1 MSQPDAGAALEMPP
15 DGTWGTNI
23 VSPAL
28 EVFLERRGDLDLACA
43 AAACDAAAAAG
54 AVVDRKGDAYANGGH
69 VGAYSISADFNS
81 RHNGVNDAAYHMIVA
96 VASGSV
102 GKGDKAAPEK
112 TEALNSKHVVGLY
125 EIGGDTETGG
135 DILTETKVPS
145 PTIS

>member
-1 MSQPDAGAALEMPP
+1 MVFIAASQPDAGAALEMPP
-15 DGTWGTNI
+15 DGTWGTKI

-81 RHNGVNDAAYHMIVA
+81 RHN
-96 VASGSV
+96 VASTT
-102 GKGDKAAPEK
+102 PR
-112 TEALNSKHVVGLY
+112 T
-125 EIGGDTETGG
+125 T
-135 DILTETKVPS
+135 
-145 PTIS
+145 